1 MFELFKTVL
10 ILSLFGFGI
19 TAILLCLKPIT
30 AKKFPAKWQYYV
42 WIAVLLSMII
52 PTYKLIPPKEAQKL
66 PLLPQNEIVQ
76 PEAVQ
81 DLEEAP
87 RTVII
92 EETPIEYREVN
103 LTPKLQ
109 IKLLDL
115 LAYIWFFGACI
126 YLIVVIGSYVVY
138 LIRKRKNAVAIIDNA
153 ALNEVK
159 KELKIKRHIKIRM
172 SPDIQSPM
180 LVGVLFPTIYIPCRE
195 IPDESMRM
203 IFLHELTHYKRKDL
217 AFKWLSIFV
226 NAVHWFNPLAY
237 LLCANVSEAC
247 EVSCDMA
254 VTRNMSEREQ
264 KIYMKTIL
272 ELVEER
278 K

>member
-19 TAILLCLKPIT
+19 TALLLCLKPIT

-66 PLLPQNEIVQ
+66 PLLLQNEIVQ
-76 PEAVQ
+76 PEVVQ
-81 DLEEAP
+81 DLEEDP

-103 LTPKLQ
+103 ITPKLS

-115 LAYIWFFGACI
+115 LAYVWLVGMCI
-126 YLIVVIGSYVVY
+126 YLIIVISNYIVY
-138 LIRKRKNAVAIIDNA
+138 ITRKHKKAIMITENAV
-153 ALNEVK
+153 LNEVK

-180 LVGVLFPTIYIPCRE
+180 LVGVLFPVIYIPCRE
-195 IPDESMRM
+195 IPDENMRM
-203 IFLHELTHYKRKDL
+203 VFLHELTHYKRKDL
-217 AFKWLSIFV
+217 LIKWLSLFV

-254 VTRNMSEREQ
+254 VTKNMSDTEQ

-272 ELVEER
+272 DLVE
-278 K
+278 

>member
-10 ILSLFGFGI
+10 ILSTLGFVI
-19 TAILLCLKPIT
+19 TALLLCLKPVT

-52 PTYKLIPPKEAQKL
+52 PTYKLIPTREVQKI
-66 PLLPQNEIVQ
+66 PLIPQNKITEQGTQQNLV
-76 PEAVQ
+76 
-81 DLEEAP
+81 EAP
-87 RTVII
+87 RMVVLDETAI
-92 EETPIEYREVN
+92 EDREINITPNYR
-103 LTPKLQ
+103 

-115 LAYIWFFGACI
+115 LAYIWFFGMCI
-126 YLIVVIGSYVVY
+126 YLMIVISSYVTYIVRNHNKAMM
-138 LIRKRKNAVAIIDNA
+138 ITENPI
-153 ALNEVK
+153 LNHVK

-180 LVGVLFPTIYIPCRE
+180 LVGVLFPVIYIPCRE
-195 IPDESMRM
+195 IPDENMRM
-203 IFLHELTHYKRKDL
+203 VCLHELTHYKRKDL
-217 AFKWLSIFV
+217 LIKWLSLLV

-254 VTRNMSEREQ
+254 VTKNMSDTEQ
-264 KIYMKTIL
+264 KVYMKTIL
-272 ELVEER
+272 DLVE
-278 K
+278 

>member
-42 WIAVLLSMII
+42 WVAVLLSMII

-237 LLCANVSEAC
+237 LLCANLSESC

-254 VTRNMSEREQ
+254 VTRNMSEIEQ

>member
-19 TAILLCLKPIT
+19 TALLLCLKPIT

-52 PTYKLIPPKEAQKL
+52 PAYKLIPKKEAQKISL
-66 PLLPQNEIVQ
+66 ISQNRIEQQAQPQTQDN
-76 PEAVQ
+76 PE
-81 DLEEAP
+81 
-87 RTVII
+87 TVII

-109 IKLLDL
+109 IRLLDL

-138 LIRKRKNAVAIIDNA
+138 LIRKRKNSVAITDNA
-153 ALNEVK
+153 TLNEVK
-159 KELKIKRHIKIRM
+159 KELKIKRRIKIRM

-180 LVGVLFPTIYIPCRE
+180 LVGVLFPVIYIPCRE
-195 IPDESMRM
+195 IPNENMRM
-203 IFLHELTHYKRKDL
+203 VFLHELTHYKRKDL
-217 AFKWLSIFV
+217 LIKWLSLFV

-237 LLCANVSEAC
+237 LLCANLSESC

-272 ELVEER
+272 DLVE
-278 K
+278 

>member
-19 TAILLCLKPIT
+19 TALLLCLKPIT

-66 PLLPQNEIVQ
+66 PLIPQNEVVQ
-76 PEAVQ
+76 PEAPQ
-81 DLEEAP
+81 NIEEAP

-92 EETPIEYREVN
+92 EETPTLYREVN
-103 LTPKLQ
+103 ITPNYR

-115 LAYIWFFGACI
+115 LAYIWLVGMCI
-126 YLIVVIGSYVVY
+126 FLIVVISSYIIY
-138 LIRKRKNAVAIIDNA
+138 LIRKHKKAIRITENAV
-153 ALNEVK
+153 LNEVK

-172 SPDIQSPM
+172 STDIQSPM
-180 LVGVLFPTIYIPCRE
+180 LAGVLFPVIYIPCRE
-195 IPDESMRM
+195 IPDENMRM
-203 IFLHELTHYKRKDL
+203 VFLHELTHYKRKDL
-217 AFKWLSIFV
+217 LIKWLSLFV

-254 VTRNMSEREQ
+254 VTKNMSDTEQ

-272 ELVEER
+272 DLVE
-278 K
+278 

>member
-19 TAILLCLKPIT
+19 TALLLCLKPIT

-237 LLCANVSEAC
+237 LLCANLSESC

-254 VTRNMSEREQ
+254 VTRYMSEIEQ